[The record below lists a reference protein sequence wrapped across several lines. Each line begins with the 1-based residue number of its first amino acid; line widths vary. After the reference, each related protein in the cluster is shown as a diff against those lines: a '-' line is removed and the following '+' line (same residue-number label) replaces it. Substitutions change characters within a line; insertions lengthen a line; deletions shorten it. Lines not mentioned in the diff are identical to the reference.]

1 MAAGTYIGRSPVYGA
16 FQRQVFT
23 GTTNGSTTVFT
34 LNIAV
39 PAAEALMVVIS
50 GVVQEPSIAYVASGT
65 TLSLTGAPA
74 TGEQFYVVYLG
85 NQLVQAGAV
94 AAIVDA
100 DADTQIQVE
109 ESADEDTIRFDAAG
123 AEAARISA
131 TGLDIAGSNK
141 ELRFYEAANYVGFEA
156 PALSANQIWVL
167 PAADGTNGQMLSTNG
182 SGTLAWAT
190 ASSTVTG
197 LTDTTISSIASGELL
212 KWNGSAWINNTL
224 AEAGI
229 APVASPDF
237 TTAVN
242 LLARGELRF
251 QDAAGGQYVGFEAP
265 ATVSSNV
272 MWVLPAADGSN
283 GQMLSTNGSGTLA
296 WATVSSTSLTDADN
310 NTKVQV
316 EESADENKIRFDT
329 AGTERMI
336 IAADGKVG
344 IGTTSP
350 SQPLHIKHP
359 SGGTYLRLEDGS
371 SSYKYDLGVENGQG
385 NAFVLNDANAN
396 AIRMVVKTD
405 GKVGIGTTN
414 PTRQLELKGANEN
427 GPLVIDTASGTH
439 AGIWLKENATDRW
452 QVYSEA
458 SSGDLTF
465 FNYGT
470 SEVDMRVKAN
480 GLVGIGTSSPTNNAA
495 TGGVT
500 LGTSKLLHIHGSDG
514 AAVKCSDPSTGSNR
528 GFSIGFRN
536 IPSDLQSNIR
546 PASGRPAGRH
556 DPIIFDTAL
565 SEMTL
570 VAIHGYEARG
580 EPLPE
585 GVALDGQGA
594 PTTDPAAALA
604 GILLP
609 MGQHRGSGLAVI
621 WEVLTGV
628 LAGGDRFMTDVTMPD
643 VFDKPQG
650 TSMFHLAINPEIV
663 MPYDQ
668 FVARVDDMIDRLHA
682 SPTIEGV
689 EQVRVPGEMAARR
702 AREAQKSGVAL
713 AQEMYD
719 QLAEFAEPLGVRW
732 E

>member
-109 ESADEDTIRFDAAG
+109 ESSDDDTIRFDAAG

-167 PAADGTNGQMLSTNG
+167 PTADGTNGQMLSTNG

-212 KWNGSAWINNTL
+212 KWNGSAWVNNTL

-272 MWVLPAADGSN
+272 MWVLPAADGTS
-283 GQMLSTNGSGTLA
+283 GQAITTNGSATLA
-296 WATVSSTSLTDADN
+296 WSTVGNASLATAQTFTAGQRGEITSLTSATTVTIDMALSN
-310 NTKVQV
+310 NFSCTMAHNITFANPSNLV
-316 EESADENKIRFDT
+316 
-329 AGTERMI
+329 AGQAGSIFLTQ
-336 IAADGKVG
+336 DG
-344 IGTTSP
+344 T
-350 SQPLHIKHP
+350 
-359 SGGTYLRLEDGS
+359 GS
-371 SSYKYDLGVENGQG
+371 
-385 NAFVLNDANAN
+385 
-396 AIRMVVKTD
+396 R
-405 GKVGIGTTN
+405 
-414 PTRQLELKGANEN
+414 
-427 GPLVIDTASGTH
+427 TASWGSQWDFK
-439 AGIWLKENATDRW
+439 AGAAPTLTTTAAAVDRIDY
-452 QVYSEA
+452 VVRSA
-458 SSGDLTF
+458 SSIHAIF
-465 FNYGT
+465 SANY
-470 SEVDMRVKAN
+470 S
-480 GLVGIGTSSPTNNAA
+480 
-495 TGGVT
+495 
-500 LGTSKLLHIHGSDG
+500 
-514 AAVKCSDPSTGSNR
+514 
-528 GFSIGFRN
+528 
-536 IPSDLQSNIR
+536 
-546 PASGRPAGRH
+546 
-556 DPIIFDTAL
+556 
-565 SEMTL
+565 
-570 VAIHGYEARG
+570 
-580 EPLPE
+580 
-585 GVALDGQGA
+585 
-594 PTTDPAAALA
+594 
-604 GILLP
+604 
-609 MGQHRGSGLAVI
+609 
-621 WEVLTGV
+621 
-628 LAGGDRFMTDVTMPD
+628 
-643 VFDKPQG
+643 
-650 TSMFHLAINPEIV
+650 
-663 MPYDQ
+663 
-668 FVARVDDMIDRLHA
+668 
-682 SPTIEGV
+682 
-689 EQVRVPGEMAARR
+689 
-702 AREAQKSGVAL
+702 
-713 AQEMYD
+713 
-719 QLAEFAEPLGVRW
+719 
-732 E
+732 

>member
-100 DADTQIQVE
+100 DLDTQIQVE

-272 MWVLPAADGSN
+272 MWVLPAADGTS
-283 GQMLSTNGSGTLA
+283 GQAITTNGSATLA
-296 WATVSSTSLTDADN
+296 WSTVGNANLAAAQT
-310 NTKVQV
+310 
-316 EESADENKIRFDT
+316 FT
-329 AGTERMI
+329 AGQRGE
-336 IAADGKVG
+336 V
-344 IGTTSP
+344 TT
-350 SQPLHIKHP
+350 L
-359 SGGTYLRLEDGS
+359 
-371 SSYKYDLGVENGQG
+371 
-385 NAFVLNDANAN
+385 
-396 AIRMVVKTD
+396 
-405 GKVGIGTTN
+405 
-414 PTRQLELKGANEN
+414 
-427 GPLVIDTASGTH
+427 ASGTTVTIDFADSNNFACTMTH
-439 AGIWLKENATDRW
+439 NITFANPSNLVAGQAGSIFLTQDGTGSRTASWGSQWDFKAGLAPTLTTTAAAVDRIDY
-452 QVYSEA
+452 VVRSA
-458 SSGDLTF
+458 SSIHAIF
-465 FNYGT
+465 SANY
-470 SEVDMRVKAN
+470 S
-480 GLVGIGTSSPTNNAA
+480 
-495 TGGVT
+495 
-500 LGTSKLLHIHGSDG
+500 
-514 AAVKCSDPSTGSNR
+514 
-528 GFSIGFRN
+528 
-536 IPSDLQSNIR
+536 
-546 PASGRPAGRH
+546 
-556 DPIIFDTAL
+556 
-565 SEMTL
+565 
-570 VAIHGYEARG
+570 
-580 EPLPE
+580 
-585 GVALDGQGA
+585 
-594 PTTDPAAALA
+594 
-604 GILLP
+604 
-609 MGQHRGSGLAVI
+609 
-621 WEVLTGV
+621 
-628 LAGGDRFMTDVTMPD
+628 
-643 VFDKPQG
+643 
-650 TSMFHLAINPEIV
+650 
-663 MPYDQ
+663 
-668 FVARVDDMIDRLHA
+668 
-682 SPTIEGV
+682 
-689 EQVRVPGEMAARR
+689 
-702 AREAQKSGVAL
+702 
-713 AQEMYD
+713 
-719 QLAEFAEPLGVRW
+719 
-732 E
+732 

>member
-100 DADTQIQVE
+100 DSDTQIQVE
-109 ESADEDTIRFDAAG
+109 ESSDDDTIRFDAAG

-167 PAADGTNGQMLSTNG
+167 PTADGTNGQMLSTNG

-272 MWVLPAADGSN
+272 MWVLPAADGTS
-283 GQMLSTNGSGTLA
+283 GQAITTNGSATLA
-296 WATVSSTSLTDADN
+296 WSTVGNASLATAQTFTAGQRGEITSLTSATTVTIDMALSN
-310 NTKVQV
+310 NFSCTMAHNITFANPSNLV
-316 EESADENKIRFDT
+316 
-329 AGTERMI
+329 AGQAGSIFLTQ
-336 IAADGKVG
+336 DG
-344 IGTTSP
+344 T
-350 SQPLHIKHP
+350 
-359 SGGTYLRLEDGS
+359 GS
-371 SSYKYDLGVENGQG
+371 
-385 NAFVLNDANAN
+385 
-396 AIRMVVKTD
+396 R
-405 GKVGIGTTN
+405 
-414 PTRQLELKGANEN
+414 
-427 GPLVIDTASGTH
+427 TASWGSQWDFK
-439 AGIWLKENATDRW
+439 AGAAPTLTTTAAAVDRIDY
-452 QVYSEA
+452 VVRSA
-458 SSGDLTF
+458 SSIHAIF
-465 FNYGT
+465 SANY
-470 SEVDMRVKAN
+470 S
-480 GLVGIGTSSPTNNAA
+480 
-495 TGGVT
+495 
-500 LGTSKLLHIHGSDG
+500 
-514 AAVKCSDPSTGSNR
+514 
-528 GFSIGFRN
+528 
-536 IPSDLQSNIR
+536 
-546 PASGRPAGRH
+546 
-556 DPIIFDTAL
+556 
-565 SEMTL
+565 
-570 VAIHGYEARG
+570 
-580 EPLPE
+580 
-585 GVALDGQGA
+585 
-594 PTTDPAAALA
+594 
-604 GILLP
+604 
-609 MGQHRGSGLAVI
+609 
-621 WEVLTGV
+621 
-628 LAGGDRFMTDVTMPD
+628 
-643 VFDKPQG
+643 
-650 TSMFHLAINPEIV
+650 
-663 MPYDQ
+663 
-668 FVARVDDMIDRLHA
+668 
-682 SPTIEGV
+682 
-689 EQVRVPGEMAARR
+689 
-702 AREAQKSGVAL
+702 
-713 AQEMYD
+713 
-719 QLAEFAEPLGVRW
+719 
-732 E
+732 

>member
-100 DADTQIQVE
+100 DSDTQIQVE
-109 ESADEDTIRFDAAG
+109 ESSDDDTIRFDAAG

-272 MWVLPAADGSN
+272 MWVLPAADGTS
-283 GQMLSTNGSGTLA
+283 GQAITTNGSATLA
-296 WATVSSTSLTDADN
+296 WSTVGNASLATAQTFTAGQRGEITSLTSATTVTIDMALSN
-310 NTKVQV
+310 NFACTMTHNITFANPSNLV
-316 EESADENKIRFDT
+316 
-329 AGTERMI
+329 AGQAGSIFLTQ
-336 IAADGKVG
+336 DG
-344 IGTTSP
+344 T
-350 SQPLHIKHP
+350 
-359 SGGTYLRLEDGS
+359 GS
-371 SSYKYDLGVENGQG
+371 
-385 NAFVLNDANAN
+385 
-396 AIRMVVKTD
+396 R
-405 GKVGIGTTN
+405 
-414 PTRQLELKGANEN
+414 
-427 GPLVIDTASGTH
+427 TASWGSQWDFK
-439 AGIWLKENATDRW
+439 AGAAPTLTTTAAAVDRIDY
-452 QVYSEA
+452 VVRSA
-458 SSGDLTF
+458 SSIHAIF
-465 FNYGT
+465 SANY
-470 SEVDMRVKAN
+470 S
-480 GLVGIGTSSPTNNAA
+480 
-495 TGGVT
+495 
-500 LGTSKLLHIHGSDG
+500 
-514 AAVKCSDPSTGSNR
+514 
-528 GFSIGFRN
+528 
-536 IPSDLQSNIR
+536 
-546 PASGRPAGRH
+546 
-556 DPIIFDTAL
+556 
-565 SEMTL
+565 
-570 VAIHGYEARG
+570 
-580 EPLPE
+580 
-585 GVALDGQGA
+585 
-594 PTTDPAAALA
+594 
-604 GILLP
+604 
-609 MGQHRGSGLAVI
+609 
-621 WEVLTGV
+621 
-628 LAGGDRFMTDVTMPD
+628 
-643 VFDKPQG
+643 
-650 TSMFHLAINPEIV
+650 
-663 MPYDQ
+663 
-668 FVARVDDMIDRLHA
+668 
-682 SPTIEGV
+682 
-689 EQVRVPGEMAARR
+689 
-702 AREAQKSGVAL
+702 
-713 AQEMYD
+713 
-719 QLAEFAEPLGVRW
+719 
-732 E
+732 

>member
-224 AEAGI
+224 AEAGN

-272 MWVLPAADGSN
+272 MWVLPAADGTS
-283 GQMLSTNGSGTLA
+283 GQAITTNGSATLA
-296 WATVSSTSLTDADN
+296 WSTVGNASLATAQTFTAGQRGEITSLTSATTVTIDMALSN
-310 NTKVQV
+310 NFACTMTHNITFANPSNMV
-316 EESADENKIRFDT
+316 
-329 AGTERMI
+329 AGQ
-336 IAADGKVG
+336 A
-344 IGTTSP
+344 
-350 SQPLHIKHP
+350 
-359 SGGTYLRLEDGS
+359 GS
-371 SSYKYDLGVENGQG
+371 I
-385 NAFVLNDANAN
+385 F
-396 AIRMVVKTD
+396 
-405 GKVGIGTTN
+405 
-414 PTRQLELKGANEN
+414 
-427 GPLVIDTASGTH
+427 
-439 AGIWLKENATDRW
+439 
-452 QVYSEA
+452 
-458 SSGDLTF
+458 LTQ
-465 FNYGT
+465 
-470 SEVDMRVKAN
+470 D
-480 GLVGIGTSSPTNNAA
+480 
-495 TGGVT
+495 
-500 LGTSKLLHIHGSDG
+500 
-514 AAVKCSDPSTGSNR
+514 STGSR
-528 GFSIGFRN
+528 T
-536 IPSDLQSNIR
+536 
-546 PASGRPAGRH
+546 ASWGSQWDFKAG
-556 DPIIFDTAL
+556 L
-565 SEMTL
+565 
-570 VAIHGYEARG
+570 
-580 EPLPE
+580 
-585 GVALDGQGA
+585 A
-594 PTTDPAAALA
+594 PTLTTTAAA
-604 GILLP
+604 
-609 MGQHRGSGLAVI
+609 V
-621 WEVLTGV
+621 
-628 LAGGDRFMTDVTMPD
+628 DRIDYV
-643 VFDKPQG
+643 VR
-650 TSMFHLAINPEIV
+650 SASSIHAIFSAN
-663 MPYDQ
+663 Y
-668 FVARVDDMIDRLHA
+668 
-682 SPTIEGV
+682 S
-689 EQVRVPGEMAARR
+689 
-702 AREAQKSGVAL
+702 
-713 AQEMYD
+713 
-719 QLAEFAEPLGVRW
+719 
-732 E
+732 